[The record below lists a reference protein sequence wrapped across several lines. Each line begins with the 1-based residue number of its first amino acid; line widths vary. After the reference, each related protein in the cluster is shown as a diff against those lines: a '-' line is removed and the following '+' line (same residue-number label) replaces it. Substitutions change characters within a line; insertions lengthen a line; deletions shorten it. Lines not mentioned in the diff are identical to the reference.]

1 MYSTAAS
8 VTIKLKKKTKKK
20 HITTKQE
27 DHICKEC
34 SQNLPSFMTLLNHI
48 AKHHQKEVEE
58 GIKDLDENDNEN
70 RHVEKDK
77 GFVFSES
84 KLDEFLP

>member
-1 MYSTAAS
+1 
-8 VTIKLKKKTKKK
+8 
-20 HITTKQE
+20 
-27 DHICKEC
+27 
-34 SQNLPSFMTLLNHI
+34 MTLLNHI